1 MSKYDSVGVDISSYE
16 FNLWVNQL
24 RWFQKIYR
32 NEPFLPK
39 TESPRE
45 SYLIISAEHKWILN
59 YFSGRRWL
67 WRSQCATSTMP
78 CRQLC
83 LENETTLV
91 HHLVAN
97 YRYRFYRSFQYAITI
112 IRCPIN
118 YFVSLSNSCFIFL
131 HVITLDGARMKFL
144 EYTDEIREGDTVI
157 VYISSDDL
165 KQIIIKK
172 GETYQSKFG

>member
-1 MSKYDSVGVDISSYE
+1 MPETTQAGPCGELHEKLSACVSANVSVIDFYKLWVGTILWGWIFLRMRSIYLFSST
-16 FNLWVNQL
+16 LWVNRL
-24 RWFQKIYR
+24 RWFQKMYR
-32 NEPFLPK
+32 NGPFLPK

-83 LENETTLV
+83 LENETTLL

-118 YFVSLSNSCFIFL
+118 YFVSLSNSCFIFC
-131 HVITLDGARMKFL
+131 M
-144 EYTDEIREGDTVI
+144 
-157 VYISSDDL
+157 
-165 KQIIIKK
+165 
-172 GETYQSKFG
+172 

>member
-1 MSKYDSVGVDISSYE
+1 
-16 FNLWVNQL
+16 
-24 RWFQKIYR
+24 
-32 NEPFLPK
+32 
-39 TESPRE
+39 
-45 SYLIISAEHKWILN
+45 
-59 YFSGRRWL
+59 
-67 WRSQCATSTMP
+67 MP

-118 YFVSLSNSCFIFL
+118 YFVSLSNSCFIFFL